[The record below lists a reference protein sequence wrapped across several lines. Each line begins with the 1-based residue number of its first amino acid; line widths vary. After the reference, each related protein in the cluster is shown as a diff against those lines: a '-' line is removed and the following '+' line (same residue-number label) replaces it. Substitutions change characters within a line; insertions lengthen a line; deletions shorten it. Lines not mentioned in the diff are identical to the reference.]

1 MDVLWKEN
9 NIFYNILCVL
19 ITENEKLFDRSDARL
34 YWKTVYHMF
43 LILHHCYV
51 GNMGASLN
59 MDIDHF
65 EIRKLKKFR
74 VAYLTGWNFSFQ
86 TVFLGLALLHDVLRW
101 LDKHDSSLGKKIK
114 YFRDV
119 IFNGLVFPFTC
130 FVTGMFWCVYLID
143 RELVFPQVYDQ
154 IVPWW
159 LNHCVHTN
167 IFIVITIE
175 TLLTRRRQPTDVKV
189 ERCLWVF
196 VSVFYAVV
204 YYSIYFF
211 GGCWLYG
218 VFGVMN
224 WWQVCIYQAGIWGST
239 WVFYNLNF
247 FVNKMIHKE
256 GDATPK
262 TSINGDP
269 ESRETT
275 FQNVSKIDG
284 VVDTG
289 SSKIRKD
296 VELSTKDS
304 GKANVAYLNDNNDT
318 ETDKQWKS
326 IGVSKTDG
334 KNQSSDK
341 ATGTNFKRN
350 QFEKSSL

>member
-1 MDVLWKEN
+1 MVKSK
-9 NIFYNILCVL
+9 
-19 ITENEKLFDRSDARL
+19 TETIQAISDNVAVGE
-34 YWKTVYHMF
+34 KTVLLTLFKTIFHLLF
-43 LILHHCYV
+43 LVHFLWASVYGVSIFLNLTEDQLKEPLIVMMKTYLMCY
-51 GNMGASLN
+51 GTN
-59 MDIDHF
+59 
-65 EIRKLKKFR
+65 
-74 VAYLTGWNFSFQ
+74 WNVSFQ

-101 LDKHDSSLGKKIK
+101 LDKHDSKIGKKIK

-189 ERCLWVF
+189 ERCMWVF

-204 YYSIYFF
+204 YYSVYFF

-224 WWQVCIYQAGIWGST
+224 WWQVCLYQACIWGST

-247 FVNKMIHKE
+247 FVNKMIHKV
-256 GDATPK
+256 GDVTPK

-275 FQNVSKIDG
+275 FQNASKIDG
-284 VVDTG
+284 AVETG

-318 ETDKQWKS
+318 ETEKQWKS
-326 IGVSKTDG
+326 IGISKNDSSL
-334 KNQSSDK
+334 NQSLDK
-341 ATGTNFKRN
+341 STGTNFKRN

>member
-1 MDVLWKEN
+1 MAFTYFPAYGTLW
-9 NIFYNILCVL
+9 
-19 ITENEKLFDRSDARL
+19 
-34 YWKTVYHMF
+34 
-43 LILHHCYV
+43 
-51 GNMGASLN
+51 NM
-59 MDIDHF
+59 
-65 EIRKLKKFR
+65 
-74 VAYLTGWNFSFQ
+74 SFQ
-86 TVFLGLALLHDVLRW
+86 TMFLGLALLHDMLRW
-101 LDKHDSSLGKKIK
+101 LDKHESKIGRKVK

-167 IFIVITIE
+167 IFIVIAIE

-218 VFGVMN
+218 VFGVMT
-224 WWQVCIYQAGIWGST
+224 WWQVCIYQACIWGST

-247 FVNKMIHKE
+247 FVNRMIHKE
-256 GDATPK
+256 ADSSPK
-262 TSINGDP
+262 TSTNGDL

-275 FQNVSKIDG
+275 FQNTSKVSGVATVSKN
-284 VVDTG
+284 
-289 SSKIRKD
+289 KD
-296 VELSTKDS
+296 VELNAKDGMNEN
-304 GKANVAYLNDNNDT
+304 GKTNAAYLNENNDENGKEWT
-318 ETDKQWKS
+318 S
-326 IGVSKTDG
+326 IGKDG
-334 KNQSSDK
+334 QLDK
-341 ATGTNFKRN
+341 SGTNFKRN
-350 QFEKSSL
+350 QSSL

>member
-1 MDVLWKEN
+1 MAKYVEISEDRKIVRLIQTVFHLVFSVHFWLVSAYGVYMYCSVTEEQLKEPLIMMAKNYALAYGTLWN
-9 NIFYNILCVL
+9 
-19 ITENEKLFDRSDARL
+19 A
-34 YWKTVYHMF
+34 
-43 LILHHCYV
+43 
-51 GNMGASLN
+51 
-59 MDIDHF
+59 
-65 EIRKLKKFR
+65 
-74 VAYLTGWNFSFQ
+74 SFQ
-86 TVFLGLALLHDVLRW
+86 TMFLGLALLHDMLRW
-101 LDKHDSSLGKKIK
+101 LDKHESKIGRKVK

-167 IFIVITIE
+167 IFIVIAIE

-218 VFGVMN
+218 VFGVMT
-224 WWQVCIYQAGIWGST
+224 WWQVCIYQACIWGST

-247 FVNKMIHKE
+247 FVNRMIHKE
-256 GDATPK
+256 ADSSPK
-262 TSINGDP
+262 TSTNGDL

-275 FQNVSKIDG
+275 FQNTSKVSGVATVSKN
-284 VVDTG
+284 
-289 SSKIRKD
+289 KD
-296 VELSTKDS
+296 VELNAKDGMNEN
-304 GKANVAYLNDNNDT
+304 GKTNAAYLNENNDENGKEWT
-318 ETDKQWKS
+318 S
-326 IGVSKTDG
+326 IGKDG
-334 KNQSSDK
+334 QLDK
-341 ATGTNFKRN
+341 SGTNFKRN
-350 QFEKSSL
+350 QSSL

>member
-1 MDVLWKEN
+1 MCNTLFHLAFCVHFWVISVYGVIMYWSVTEEQMKEP
-9 NIFYNILCVL
+9 L
-19 ITENEKLFDRSDARL
+19 IAMMMT
-34 YWKTVYHMF
+34 
-43 LILHHCYV
+43 YV
-51 GNMGASLN
+51 W
-59 MDIDHF
+59 
-65 EIRKLKKFR
+65 
-74 VAYLTGWNFSFQ
+74 AYGTIWNASFQ

-101 LDKHDSSLGKKIK
+101 LDKHDSKIGKKIK

-189 ERCLWVF
+189 ERCMWVF

-204 YYSIYFF
+204 YYSVYFF

-224 WWQVCIYQAGIWGST
+224 WWQVCLYQACIWGST

-247 FVNKMIHKE
+247 FVNKMIHKV
-256 GDATPK
+256 GDVTPK

-275 FQNVSKIDG
+275 FQNASKIDG
-284 VVDTG
+284 AVETG

-318 ETDKQWKS
+318 ETEKQWKS
-326 IGVSKTDG
+326 IGISKNDSSL
-334 KNQSSDK
+334 NQSLDK
-341 ATGTNFKRN
+341 STGTNFKRN

>member
-1 MDVLWKEN
+1 MSKYPEIRDDKKKYLHIFKTLFHLAFCVHFWVISVYGVIMYWNITDKQLKEP
-9 NIFYNILCVL
+9 
-19 ITENEKLFDRSDARL
+19 
-34 YWKTVYHMF
+34 
-43 LILHHCYV
+43 LILMAKTYV
-51 GNMGASLN
+51 W
-59 MDIDHF
+59 
-65 EIRKLKKFR
+65 
-74 VAYLTGWNFSFQ
+74 AYGTIWNASFQ

-101 LDKHDSSLGKKIK
+101 LDKHDSKIGKKIK

-189 ERCLWVF
+189 ERCMWVF

-204 YYSIYFF
+204 YYSVYFF

-224 WWQVCIYQAGIWGST
+224 WWQVCLYQACIWGST

-247 FVNKMIHKE
+247 FVNKMIHKV
-256 GDATPK
+256 GDVTPK

-275 FQNVSKIDG
+275 FQNASKIDG
-284 VVDTG
+284 AVETG

-318 ETDKQWKS
+318 ETEKQWKS
-326 IGVSKTDG
+326 IGISKNDSSL
-334 KNQSSDK
+334 NQSLDK
-341 ATGTNFKRN
+341 STGTNFKRN

>member
-43 LILHHCYV
+43 LILHHGYV
-51 GNMGASLN
+51 ANFGASLKLG
-59 MDIDHF
+59 IDHA

-86 TVFLGLALLHDVLRW
+86 TVFLGLALLHDLLRW
-101 LDKHDSSLGKKIK
+101 LDKHDSKLGKKIK

-189 ERCLWVF
+189 ERCMWVF

-204 YYSIYFF
+204 YYSVYFF

-218 VFGVMN
+218 VFGVMT
-224 WWQVCIYQAGIWGST
+224 WWQVCIYQACIWGST
-239 WVFYNLNF
+239 WVFYNFNF

-262 TSINGDP
+262 TSINGDL

-275 FQNVSKIDG
+275 FQNAKVDG
-284 VVDTG
+284 VVETG

-304 GKANVAYLNDNNDT
+304 GKANAAYLNDNNDT
-318 ETDKQWKS
+318 ETEKQWKA
-326 IGVSKTDG
+326 GVSKNDG
-334 KNQSSDK
+334 SLNQSLDK
-341 ATGTNFKRN
+341 STGTNFKRN
-350 QFEKSSL
+350 QFEKASL

>member
-1 MDVLWKEN
+1 MVKSKTETIQAISDNVAVGEKTILLTLFKTIFHLSFVVHFLWAGVYGTWTM
-9 NIFYNILCVL
+9 FTL
-19 ITENEKLFDRSDARL
+19 TEEQLREPMIAMMKNYSP
-34 YWKTVYHMF
+34 
-43 LILHHCYV
+43 CYV
-51 GNMGASLN
+51 T
-59 MDIDHF
+59 I
-65 EIRKLKKFR
+65 
-74 VAYLTGWNFSFQ
+74 WNASFQ
-86 TVFLGLALLHDVLRW
+86 TMFLGLALLHDMLRW
-101 LDKHDSSLGKKIK
+101 LDKHESKIGRKVK

-167 IFIVITIE
+167 IFIVIAIE

-218 VFGVMN
+218 VFGVMT
-224 WWQVCIYQAGIWGST
+224 WWQVCIYQACIWGST

-247 FVNKMIHKE
+247 FVNRMIHKE
-256 GDATPK
+256 ADSSPK
-262 TSINGDP
+262 TSTNGDL

-275 FQNVSKIDG
+275 FQNTSKVSGVATVSKN
-284 VVDTG
+284 
-289 SSKIRKD
+289 KD
-296 VELSTKDS
+296 VELNAKDGMNEN
-304 GKANVAYLNDNNDT
+304 GKTNAAYLNENNDENGKEWT
-318 ETDKQWKS
+318 S
-326 IGVSKTDG
+326 IGKDG
-334 KNQSSDK
+334 QLDK
-341 ATGTNFKRN
+341 SGTNFKRN
-350 QFEKSSL
+350 QSSL

>member
-1 MDVLWKEN
+1 MVN
-9 NIFYNILCVL
+9 VFAFTIFEGI
-19 ITENEKLFDRSDARL
+19 SDHP
-34 YWKTVYHMF
+34 V
-43 LILHHCYV
+43 
-51 GNMGASLN
+51 
-59 MDIDHF
+59 DI
-65 EIRKLKKFR
+65 IRKLNDFKFI
-74 VAYLTGWNFSFQ
+74 YFTNWNFSFQ
-86 TVFLGLALLHDVLRW
+86 TMFLGLALLHDMLRW
-101 LDKHDSSLGKKIK
+101 LDKHESKIGRKVK

-167 IFIVITIE
+167 IFIVIAIE

-218 VFGVMN
+218 VFGVMT
-224 WWQVCIYQAGIWGST
+224 WWQVCIYQACIWGST

-247 FVNKMIHKE
+247 FVNRMIHKE
-256 GDATPK
+256 ADSSPK
-262 TSINGDP
+262 TSTNGDL

-275 FQNVSKIDG
+275 FQNTSKVSGVATVSKN
-284 VVDTG
+284 
-289 SSKIRKD
+289 KD
-296 VELSTKDS
+296 VELNAKDGMNEN
-304 GKANVAYLNDNNDT
+304 GKTNAAYLNENNDENGKEWT
-318 ETDKQWKS
+318 S
-326 IGVSKTDG
+326 IGKDG
-334 KNQSSDK
+334 QLDK
-341 ATGTNFKRN
+341 SGTNFKRN
-350 QFEKSSL
+350 QSSL